1 MNKSRRFPSALLL
14 SSITALLLLT
24 TLLSTLHAAPQPK
37 EAYRTDITPLAPTPF
52 VPVGAYLGGDLDD
65 ISNAIALGPDG
76 AIYIAGLTQSN
87 AFPLTPTLRH
97 AAAPEHGEDA
107 FVAKFSPD
115 GQELLYLL
123 WINATDGNRPD
134 EAYDVVVDDTGA
146 AYVTGRTRSVDF
158 CDFLGNPGGFDPI
171 YNGNGGDHDA
181 FLFKINPTGTAVEFC
196 TFIGGSDEETG
207 QAIALDQ
214 QGRVYVVGGTWS
226 ADFPFTNETHSNTV
240 QMRDTFLVR
249 LSGNG
254 QTLDYGTLIGGAGQ
268 DEARGVAVDE
278 HGRVYVTGWT
288 FSADFP
294 VTANALQ
301 AVRPGGAEAFLYVVE
316 PDRAGLVYASYVGGI
331 DEDRGTAVV
340 VGQDG
345 KIYLGGYT
353 LSTDFPTTN
362 GATQPSYIAGY
373 EGFVMGFEPLAAEG
387 GNTAVVY
394 STFVG
399 GGAAGEPPLG
409 QNEWVRDVQ
418 VDACGRVTAVGESSS
433 PDFPTTP
440 NAWQH
445 ERLGPQ
451 AGFITQLAADGTAVL
466 FASYWG
472 GTGTERITSVVLD
485 AQGNPYWAGSSSSAD
500 LSFPPMSYN
509 GQNSG
514 SADAFFAHAP
524 LDTQSA
530 LTPTFTAVPT
540 SGPPPLWVQFENL
553 TGGDCLT
560 AFLWSFGDGVTSTL
574 TSVGHLYEAVG
585 VYTATLQVVRGGD
598 TAVAVQRI
606 VVEPY
611 RLYLPLIHALQ
622 ASNRR

>member
-1 MNKSRRFPSALLL
+1 MNKSRPLPYALLL
-14 SSITALLLLT
+14 SSVTALLLLT
-24 TLLSTLHAAPQPK
+24 TLLTTLHAAPQPK
-37 EAYRTDITPLAPTPF
+37 EAYRTDIMPLAPTPF
-52 VPVGAYLGGDLDD
+52 VPVGSYLGGDLDD

-76 AIYIAGLTQSN
+76 TIYIAGLTQSN
-87 AFPLTPTLRH
+87 VFPLTPTLRRT
-97 AAAPEHGEDA
+97 AAPEHGEDA

-115 GQELLYLL
+115 GQELLYLF

-158 CDFLGNPGGFDPI
+158 CEFLGNPGGFDPS

-196 TFIGGSDEETG
+196 TYIGGSDEETG
-207 QAIALDQ
+207 QALTLDQ
-214 QGRVYVVGGTWS
+214 QGRIYIIGGTWS
-226 ADFPFTNETHSNTV
+226 ADFPFTSETHTNTV
-240 QMRDTFLVR
+240 QARDSFLVR
-249 LSGNG
+249 LNADG
-254 QTLDYGTLIGGAGQ
+254 QTIEYGTIMGGAGQ
-268 DEARGVAVDE
+268 DEARGVAVDD

-288 FSADFP
+288 FSSDFP

-301 AVRPGGAEAFLYVVE
+301 PERPGGVEAFLYVVE
-316 PDRAGLVYASYVGGI
+316 PDGAGLIYASYVGGSA
-331 DEDRGTAVV
+331 EDRGTAVV

-345 KIYLGGYT
+345 RIYLGGYT
-353 LSTDFPTTN
+353 LSPDFPTTS
-362 GATQPSYIAGY
+362 GAAQPAYVAGY
-373 EGFVMGFEPLAAEG
+373 EGFVMRFAPLMPEG
-387 GNTAVVY
+387 TAVNY
-394 STFVG
+394 STFLG

-440 NAWQH
+440 NAFQQ

-451 AGFITQLAADGTAVL
+451 AGFITQLAADGTAWL

-472 GTGTERITSVVLD
+472 GTGTERLTSVALD
-485 AQGNPYWAGSSSSAD
+485 AQGDPYWAGSSSSTD
-500 LSFPPMSYN
+500 LPFPPTSYN

-524 LDTQSA
+524 LGNQLA

-540 SGPPPLWVQFENL
+540 SGPPPLMVQFDNL

-560 AFLWSFGDGVTSTL
+560 EFLWSFGDGVTSTL
-574 TSVGHLYEAVG
+574 TSVGHLYEQVG
-585 VYTATLQVVRGGD
+585 VYTATLQVVRGED
-598 TAVAVQRI
+598 TAVGEVRI
-606 VVEPY
+606 GVEPY
-611 RLYLPLIHALQ
+611 RLYLPLLGLVD
-622 ASNRR
+622 